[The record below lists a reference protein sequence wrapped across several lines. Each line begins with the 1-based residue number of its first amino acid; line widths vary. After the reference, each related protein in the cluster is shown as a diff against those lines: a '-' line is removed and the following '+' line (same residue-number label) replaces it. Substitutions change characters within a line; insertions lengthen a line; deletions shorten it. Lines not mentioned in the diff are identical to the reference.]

1 MTITTPRPERPLVA
15 GETYEDVILDFFH
28 DANFMTGIVNE
39 GDEFIVWHGVD
50 KGSGTVISVERLDP

>member
-1 MTITTPRPERPLVA
+1 
-15 GETYEDVILDFFH
+15 
-28 DANFMTGIVNE
+28 MTGIVNE